1 MRTGLLQRYQ
11 IKKERL
17 KLEKNIYEC
26 VSLFISVV
34 AVTETELSVWQRP
47 SLRVECFFLPLVCV
61 QSDHT
66 TAVLSQAGRQA
77 GRGAERLLLLQE
89 IAKAVM

>member
-17 KLEKNIYEC
+17 RLEKKYIC
-26 VSLFISVV
+26 VCQFISVV

-47 SLRVECFFLPLVCV
+47 SLRVECFFLPLACV
-61 QSDHT
+61 QRDHT

-77 GRGAERLLLLQE
+77 GRGAERLPLLLQE
-89 IAKAVM
+89 ITKAVM